1 MRYYIQSDLY
11 EEWIYKMVVL
21 YEERNYTQSGLY
33 VGWFYIQS
41 GIYTEWFIWGEFIA
55 GRFYIILLNIYYI

>member
-1 MRYYIQSDLY
+1 
-11 EEWIYKMVVL
+11 MVVL

-41 GIYTEWFIWGEFIA
+41 GIYTEWFIWGKF
-55 GRFYIILLNIYYI
+55 